1 MQTGLLQYAGP
12 DYSSAALAG
21 DLYRPL
27 AFVDPT
33 NVAASVVDAD
43 TLQGNSSL
51 RVCVPPFILLHVCL
65 FVSL

>member
-43 TLQGNSSL
+43 TLQGNKFPPC
-51 RVCVPPFILLHVCL
+51 RVLPFILLHVCL